1 MPRFD
6 ARQAKQIPPG
16 DHITIDGFP
25 GLRLQATE
33 TRRSWT
39 YRYKSPVD
47 DRMRQIKLGEW
58 PAMSYAA
65 AIAEWEK
72 LRSARDAGGDPA
84 AAKRVGKEPATT
96 PSDYTVRRLC
106 GDYLTGHVERHRKAK
121 GADIIRR
128 TFANKLAAIGHLPA
142 ETITRKQAFDLLES
156 CAGTPA
162 LAKTLR
168 SALGAAWDYAL
179 DAGRIPENSPNWWR
193 LVMRGRLRSKGKKV
207 DGERITEKRVLSE
220 TEVGELIRWM
230 PNFSQTLNDVLT
242 LYLWTGTRGAEIVA
256 MEVGEFTDE
265 KDGLWWTIPKAKTKN
280 ANRASATD
288 LRVPM
293 IGRAEQIVR
302 RRIDVAKK
310 GFLFPSTAAAG
321 HKDQKLIQQ
330 SVYYRQPY
338 CKNAPKEQR
347 TRLPVSHWA
356 PHDLRRT
363 VRTMLA
369 SMECPHEVA
378 ESILGHVLPGVTGV
392 YNRHS
397 YDKERRVWLT
407 RLSERLEQ
415 LAITRPS

>member
-1 MPRFD
+1 MRFD

-16 DHITIDGFP
+16 EHITIDGFP

-58 PAMSYAA
+58 PSMSYAA

-72 LRSARDAGGDPA
+72 LRSARDAGDDPA
-84 AAKRVGKEPATT
+84 AAKRVAKNPAAA
-96 PSDYTVRRLC
+96 SSEYTVRNLC
-106 GDYLTGHVERHRKAK
+106 DDFLAGHIERHRKPK

-128 TFANKLAAIGHLPA
+128 IFAGKLGAIAHLPA
-142 ETITRKQAFDLLES
+142 ASITRKQAFDLLES
-156 CAGTPA
+156 CSSTPTLAGA
-162 LAKTLR
+162 LR
-168 SALGAAWDYAL
+168 SALGGAWEYAL
-179 DAGRIPENSPNWWR
+179 DAGRIPDTSPNWWR

-207 DGERITEKRVLSE
+207 DGERVTAKRVLSDA
-220 TEVGELIRWM
+220 EVGELLRWL
-230 PNFSQTLNDVLT
+230 PNFSQTLDDVLT
-242 LYLWTGTRGAEIVA
+242 LYLWTGTRGSEIVS
-256 MEVGEFTDE
+256 MEAGELSEE
-265 KDGLWWTIPKAKTKN
+265 KDGFWWTVPKSKTKN
-280 ANRASATD
+280 ANRPSATD
-288 LRVPM
+288 LRVPLV
-293 IGRAEQIVR
+293 GRAEQIVR
-302 RRIDVAKK
+302 RRLQAVKT
-310 GFLFPSTAAAG
+310 GFLLPSQSAAG

-338 CKNAPKEQR
+338 CKNAPQEQR

>member
-1 MPRFD
+1 MRFD

-16 DHITIDGFP
+16 EHITIDGFP

-47 DRMRQIKLGEW
+47 ERMRQIKLGEW

-72 LRSARDAGGDPA
+72 LRSARDAGADPA
-84 AAKRVGKEPATT
+84 AAKRAGKDAAAT
-96 PSDYTVRRLC
+96 PSQYTVRKLC
-106 GDYLTGHVERHRKAK
+106 DDFLAGHVERHRKAK

-128 TFANKLAAIGHLPA
+128 IFANKLTTIAHLPA
-142 ETITRKQAFDLLES
+142 ESITRKQAFDLLES
-156 CAGTPA
+156 CAATPA
-162 LAKTLR
+162 LAGTLR
-168 SALGAAWDYAL
+168 SALGGAWEYAL
-179 DAGRIPENSPNWWR
+179 DAGRLPDTSPNWWR
-193 LVMRGRLRSKGKKV
+193 LIMRGRLRSKGRKV
-207 DGERITEKRVLSE
+207 EGARVVTKRVLSDTE
-220 TEVGELIRWM
+220 TGELIRWM

-242 LYLWTGTRGAEIVA
+242 LYLWTGTRGSEIVS
-256 MEVGEFTDE
+256 MEVQEFTE
-265 KDGLWWTIPKAKTKN
+265 EQDGLWWTVPKAKTKN
-280 ANRASATD
+280 VNRASATD
-288 LRVPM
+288 LRVPI

-302 RRIDVAKK
+302 RRMQIAKK

-369 SMECPHEVA
+369 SMECPHDVA
-378 ESILGHVLPGVTGV
+378 ESILGHVLPGVAGV
-392 YNRHS
+392 YNRHT

-407 RLSERLEQ
+407 RIAEKMEQ
-415 LAITRPS
+415 LAITRPE